1 MAIDPFAPRE
11 DEIPAPG
18 YEPDMPPAPMFGED
32 DMPQMVDLPDGGA
45 EILLDPGMLDVEP
58 VYQHDENLAEIL
70 DSKTVAD
77 LGTKLKRLVEADLQS
92 REPWEKLYARGLKAL
107 GFDREADTRGEP
119 FPGASGV
126 IHPTL
131 AMALAD
137 FVSREIKELMPPG
150 GPVRTE
156 IPGDWPPEQLQ
167 QLNERATRVRV
178 HMSAQIKQEM
188 PEYRAE
194 TERILSQA
202 GFMGY
207 GVRKL
212 YWDARF
218 SRPRGDFIESEDFIL
233 PYIGTG
239 DLSTTTRYTHR
250 MRMRHSEVEANIAS
264 GNWRE
269 VDIGQ
274 PGELQRDKVREATDK
289 ISGVTPN
296 SEAEDQQHEILEV
309 HCEEALEDGEAWP
322 YIVTL
327 DKDTGTVFAIYR
339 NWRENDRTRKKRE
352 WFVLYPFMWWRGAY
366 PIGMFHL
373 IGGLSD
379 AATGSLRALLDT
391 AMWQNMPGGFR
402 RQGAGPRAQG
412 GVVDVGPG
420 QWVEVPGSDD
430 IRKDF
435 LPISNLVGQ
444 LPPTLYQLLEWLT
457 EKATGF
463 VSIANQTV
471 ADQSN
476 TGPVGTTV
484 ALLEQAN
491 IVPGAIHA
499 RLRDAQ
505 TRELGL
511 LSDLNAEYLDDMQVV
526 ERYGYQMA
534 MRADYGPPID
544 VVPVAEEHI
553 FSDTQRMARAQ
564 ARLQMA
570 IQFPQIYKLREAVLM
585 VHEAMRDPQSVLD
598 RIMFSDEELAQQAQA
613 PQPQDPAAAA
623 LAMQGE
629 AAMQEVQRKAQKDQ
643 MEYAVDQQEL
653 ELERQIAAEKIAS
666 QERIAAMKAAHQARA
681 SMQRTMMQPPRPMN

>member
-1 MAIDPFAPRE
+1 MAVDPFAP
-11 DEIPAPG
+11 DEPIAPG
-18 YEPDMPPAPMFGED
+18 YEPEMPMPPPFGD
-32 DMPQMVDLPDGGA
+32 DMALDIMPTEDGGL
-45 EILLDPGMLDVEP
+45 EIGPGLAGLEGPP
-58 VYQHDENLAEIL
+58 VYQHDENLALLL
-70 DSKTVAD
+70 DEKTVAD
-77 LGTKLKRLVEADLQS
+77 LGTKLKRLVEADLAS
-92 REPWEKLYARGLKAL
+92 RKTWEDLYARGLKAL
-107 GFDREADTRGEP
+107 GFDREADTRSEP

-156 IPGDWPPEQLQ
+156 IPGDWPPDQLKLLQ
-167 QLNERATRVRV
+167 QRASRVRV
-178 HMSAQIKQEM
+178 HMTAQIQQEM

-207 GVRKL
+207 GVRKV
-212 YWDARF
+212 YWDRRF
-218 SRPRGDFIESEDFIL
+218 SRPRGDFVESEDFIL

-250 MRMRHSEVEANIAS
+250 IRMRHSEIEGEIAS
-264 GNWRE
+264 GNWR
-269 VDIGQ
+269 DINIGQ
-274 PGELQRDKVREATDK
+274 PGELERDAVRQQTDK

-296 SEAEDQQHEILEV
+296 NEAEDQQHEIWEV
-309 HCEEALEDGEAWP
+309 HCEEALEDAEAWP
-322 YIVTL
+322 YVVTL
-327 DKDTGTVFAIYR
+327 DKDTGAVLSIYR
-339 NWRENDRTRKKRE
+339 NWRENDPTRKKRE

-366 PIGMFHL
+366 PVGMFHL

-379 AATGSLRALLDT
+379 AATGALRALLDT

-457 EKATGF
+457 DKATGF
-463 VSIANQTV
+463 VTIANQAV
-471 ADQSN
+471 ADQKN

-491 IVPGAIHA
+491 IVPGAIHS

-511 LSDLNAEYLDDMQVV
+511 LAELNAEYLDDMQVV
-526 ERYGYQMA
+526 ERYGYPMVF
-534 MRADYGPPID
+534 REDYGPPID
-544 VVPVAEEHI
+544 VVPVADPQV
-553 FSDTQRMARAQ
+553 FSETQRVARAQ
-564 ARLQMA
+564 ALLEMA
-570 IQFPQIYKLREAVLM
+570 IQFPTFFKLREAVLNM
-585 VHEAMRDPQSVLD
+585 LEALRTPQATID
-598 RIMFSDEELAQQAQA
+598 RLMFSEEELVQQAQSQ
-613 PQPQDPAAAA
+613 PPPQDPAAQA
-623 LAMQGE
+623 LMAQAQADMAEVDRKRQRDM
-629 AAMQEVQRKAQKDQ
+629 ADVALKQEDQAIKREIAEESNETKIFTALLQAEQR
-643 MEYAVDQQEL
+643 
-653 ELERQIAAEKIAS
+653 
-666 QERIAAMKAAHQARA
+666 ARA
-681 SMQRTMMQPPRPMN
+681 DIERRQQPPRFIN